1 MRNRYKHT
9 TTLEERLLKA
19 ADDLRAKAKE
29 LLAGKDRD
37 TLLEKARQFENQ
49 VSTNEL
55 FVPPQGVDGKSL
67 EPQSVFT
74 HTDSPMRMA
83 TLTAA
88 RARTSLPITSPCE
101 RP

>member
-1 MRNRYKHT
+1 MPAVFGAGAARFFWNQILRSAFCVFFFGERMRNRYKHT

-19 ADDLRAKAKE
+19 AEDLRAKAKE
-29 LLAGKDRD
+29 LLPGKDRD

-67 EPQSVFT
+67 EP
-74 HTDSPMRMA
+74 
-83 TLTAA
+83 
-88 RARTSLPITSPCE
+88 
-101 RP
+101 

>member
-1 MRNRYKHT
+1 MPAVFGAGAARFFSEPNSRFGVLCVFSGGMRNRYKHT

-19 ADDLRAKAKE
+19 ADDLGAKAKE
-29 LLAGKDRD
+29 LLPGKDRD

-67 EPQSVFT
+67 EP
-74 HTDSPMRMA
+74 
-83 TLTAA
+83 
-88 RARTSLPITSPCE
+88 
-101 RP
+101 